1 MLMLNI
7 PVIIFLFSLSWIVG
21 MCIYSVYSDCD
32 PLKFGYTKS
41 ADALLPFYIQDKYSF
56 IPGLI
61 GIFLSTLFN
70 SALILNVSNL
80 NSLATVT
87 WEDFLSHLPQF
98 KGMPDKKQLKII
110 KFVGSVY
117 GLMIMG
123 VGFSVQLLSGVI
135 ESAQL
140 MTSATSGP
148 LLGVFLLAIL
158 VPFANWKGAS
168 VGMIMSHLII
178 LSITFGHLQTDK
190 SVQFLDTSIAGCNND
205 TFSSDIQ
212 APAMSMLINLSHNK
226 PIALDHWMENST
238 VIAAQSSS
246 APLKNLLNEIFSISY
261 MYYSCIGT
269 CITVVIGSIVSLL
282 TLSKDDAYESKYIHQ
297 FIFKLTK
304 VFPGHCYLFSDENQL
319 TDSLKKNSLNEKSHV
334 IVEQDNY
341 AFDIKSE
348 ESKDNSLNSSNI
360 THVVPDIHSQLPE
373 SEKYRKLEEV

>member
-1 MLMLNI
+1 
-7 PVIIFLFSLSWIVG
+7 

-98 KGMPDKKQLKII
+98 KGMPDKKQLQII
-110 KFVGSVY
+110 KFIGSAY
-117 GLMIMG
+117 GFMIMG

-178 LSITFGHLQTDK
+178 LSITFGHLQSDK

-212 APAMSMLINLSHNK
+212 APAMSVLINLSHNN
-226 PIALDHWMENST
+226 PIVVDHWMENST
-238 VIAAQSSS
+238 MIAAQSSS
-246 APLKNLLNEIFSISY
+246 APLKDLLNEIFSISY

-282 TLSKDDAYESKYIHQ
+282 TLSKDDAYESKYVHQ
-297 FIFKLTK
+297 FIFKLAK

-319 TDSLKKNSLNEKSHV
+319 TGSLKKNSLKEKSRV
-334 IVEQDNY
+334 IVEHDNY